1 MAQRTNIPP
10 VVCVPQQFCGT
21 TLSAT
26 TLNNDIKN
34 ADASL
39 SASHLKALCLPSTA
53 GGVMQPFLGYG
64 YNWQVPQQG
73 YDTSGGFAAK
83 QNEYR
88 PFAHFSGVCPSKST
102 NDPTLWVYQM
112 YRDIP
117 VIAHSWEDSFALTVD
132 GMRGQRTATGTS
144 IAGGST
150 NSLKIH
156 ELARTN
162 TGTPYPAYYK
172 QFFRIEYYMGGI
184 LSPLV
189 LLDESDNDTDFPI
202 NTLRSNYTL
211 NAYDFRG
218 SMPLGYAPPVAGQ
231 DRTDFIR
238 VIVKY
243 QRGAIPAAVA
253 PPFTQDDIYFVFA
266 RGNAGAFGETD
277 FDGIS
282 SVSFSMYKSP
292 C

>member
-10 VVCVPQQFCGT
+10 VVCVGPQYCGT
-21 TLSAT
+21 TLNAT

-34 ADASL
+34 ADAAL
-39 SASHLKALCLPSTA
+39 STAHLKALCLPSTA

-73 YDTSGGFAAK
+73 YDTAGGFNAR

-88 PFAHFSGVCPSKST
+88 PFAHFSGVCPNAGT
-102 NDPTLWVYQM
+102 NDPTLWVYEM

-117 VIAHSWEDSFALTVD
+117 VIAHSWEDSFALTVE
-132 GMRGQRTATGTS
+132 GMRGQREPLSTATL
-144 IAGGST
+144 IANGGT
-150 NSLKIH
+150 NSLEIF
-156 ELARTN
+156 ELQRIN
-162 TGTPYPAYYK
+162 NPPTPYFFYYK

-202 NTLRSNYTL
+202 NTLRSNYNL

-218 SMPLGYAPPVAGQ
+218 AMPLGYAPPVAGQ
-231 DRTDFIR
+231 DRTDFVR

-243 QRGAIPAAVA
+243 QRGGGPLA
-253 PPFTQDDIYFVFA
+253 PPLSDIYFVFA